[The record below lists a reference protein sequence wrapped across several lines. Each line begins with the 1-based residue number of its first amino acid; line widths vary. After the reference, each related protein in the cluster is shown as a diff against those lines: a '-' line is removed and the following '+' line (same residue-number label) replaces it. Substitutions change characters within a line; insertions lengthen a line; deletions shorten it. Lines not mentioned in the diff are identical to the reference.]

1 MVKKHFIKTI
11 TTVALG
17 LSLVGVA
24 NADTVE
30 NLIPKIKDSMEPQ
43 FKMSQQEKNVN
54 MQNMLDTSMVKQEKN
69 AEVNIST
76 KDNEETDGI
85 IKMNPTMP
93 NQSEML
99 EVMDEVHQGNYEKML
114 ETHESM
120 SEFNQSMPH
129 NQMHASFEKNSIND
143 NDITRRQ
150 MGPQMHSSGM
160 NRQMMG
166 R

>member
-1 MVKKHFIKTI
+1 M
-11 TTVALG
+11 
-17 LSLVGVA
+17 
-24 NADTVE
+24 
-30 NLIPKIKDSMEPQ
+30 PKIKDSMEPQ

-99 EVMDEVHQGNYEKML
+99 EVMDEVHQGNYEMML

-120 SEFNQSMPH
+120 PH
-129 NQMHASFEKNSIND
+129 NQMHGNFENNSTNNNIA
-143 NDITRRQ
+143 RSQ

>member
-1 MVKKHFIKTI
+1 MIKKHFIKTI

-30 NLIPKIKDSMEPQ
+30 NLMPKIKDSMEPQ

-99 EVMDEVHQGNYEKML
+99 EVMDEVHQGNYEMML

-120 SEFNQSMPH
+120 PH
-129 NQMHASFEKNSIND
+129 NQMHGNFENNSTNNNIA
-143 NDITRRQ
+143 RSQ